1 MSKKSRIY
9 VVVLIWAAAILQ
21 LFINSAIN
29 REEKMVEQVMSEGV
43 DNLLEGSVKAYSYY
57 GCQKLSPEAKD
68 LIVKN
73 IADYLGITAGYE
85 IKHRSE
91 GDSTTTVLSKNG
103 KQGDTEI
110 KVISLVGEDK
120 YGQSKTENYI
130 MVEIVLKGVNGS
142 AVYSY
147 KEELDDLYKN
157 FGMNP
162 NTNIYLL
169 SQYPGQLTETEIEM
183 ETRDFFETMDGVEV
197 ERVEFDGVI
206 TVYGYS
212 NGIDEYVYQD
222 DSMVNINIAFSYD
235 DEQDVTYIHRAVPF
249 IDRSF

>member
-1 MSKKSRIY
+1 MSKKSGIY

-57 GCQKLSPEAKD
+57 GCRELSPEAKD
-68 LIVKN
+68 LMVKN
-73 IADYLGITAGYE
+73 IANSLGVTGGYE
-85 IKHRSE
+85 ITHRGE
-91 GDSTTTVLSKNG
+91 GDNTTTVLSKKG

-110 KVISLVGEDK
+110 KVISLAGEDK

-130 MVEIVLKGVNGS
+130 MVEIVLKGINGS

-147 KEELDDLYKN
+147 KEEIEDLYKN
-157 FGMNP
+157 LGMNP
-162 NTNIYLL
+162 DTNIYLL
-169 SQYPGQLTETEIEM
+169 SQYPGKLSEAEKDA
-183 ETRDFFETMDGVEV
+183 ETRNFFETMDGVEV
-197 ERVEFDGVI
+197 ERVEFDGVT

-212 NGIDEYVYQD
+212 NGVDEYVYQD
-222 DSMVNINIAFSYD
+222 DSMVNINIAFTYD
-235 DEQDVTYIHRAVPF
+235 EEQDVTYIHRAVPF